1 MIKTLVLTYKFVDD
15 RCILTP
21 YEEKSPSEI
30 FTFELLSARIPN
42 KIYYWQVSGKMKI
55 DECFCKGNY
64 YNFGVE
70 LLDRLNSHL
79 EPSIKGQYIINSFN
93 YNIIQNNTCEIRIQ
107 EYP

>member
-15 RCILTP
+15 RCIFTP
-21 YEEKSPSEI
+21 YEERSPRGI

-42 KIYYWQVSGKMKI
+42 KMYYWQVTGKVNI
-55 DECFCKGNY
+55 DECFYKGNY

-70 LLDRLNSHL
+70 LLDQLNSGI
-79 EPSIKGQYIINSFN
+79 EPSIKGQYIINALN
-93 YNIIQNNTCEIRIQ
+93 CNIIQNNTCEIRIQ